1 MKRFFTVILILM
13 ACNSGSLVAEVVV
26 IANKDNL
33 VKLLTKK
40 QVIDIYMGRT
50 SLFPDGQAALP
61 IDQETDSPIRKLFYR
76 SLVNKTVNEI
86 NAYWARLIFSGRAT
100 PPQTIDSAQSIIEFI
115 KDNKAAIAYIRKE
128 ELTDDVKVVTNVD

>member
-1 MKRFFTVILILM
+1 M

-61 IDQETDSPIRKLFYR
+61 IDQDTDSPIRELFYR

>member
-1 MKRFFTVILILM
+1 M

-61 IDQETDSPIRKLFYR
+61 IDQDSDSPIRKLFYR

>member
-1 MKRFFTVILILM
+1 M